1 MSETENDAG
10 CIHGK
15 TAVGATYV
23 CHGGATAV
31 NFAKTT
37 CPREGSDTGHL
48 VLLPFRKP
56 RNTSLHAASRDSV
69 LFHSSAAAGH
79 QTRSRDSTACLKSY
93 TFSCGCLQASQ
104 VQHDEMGDPE
114 KNMTPAG
121 QGLLRT
127 ARLYLA
133 CLATATNRAKAPMHL
148 VNAILLLCS
157 VLRSVYT
164 DHTVVRQERQK
175 TQENP
180 SGYVPGRQSTQRAPS
195 IAPLTRPARR
205 LVRQGRPTHTH
216 NAGKVSTVSSWA
228 LSLRYGC
235 TEGTAMSQSCS
246 LVCRMLVLFL
256 RQGNRS
262 CNPTHRQ
269 H

>member
-1 MSETENDAG
+1 MR
-10 CIHGK
+10 HH
-15 TAVGATYV
+15 ATRCYSIRRRQQ
-23 CHGGATAV
+23 AT
-31 NFAKTT
+31 
-37 CPREGSDTGHL
+37 R
-48 VLLPFRKP
+48 
-56 RNTSLHAASRDSV
+56 
-69 LFHSSAAAGH
+69 
-79 QTRSRDSTACLKSY
+79 TRSRDSTACLKSY

-148 VNAILLLCS
+148 VNAILLLS

-164 DHTVVRQERQK
+164 DQTVVRQAVRSDKKREPKRVCARQ
-175 TQENP
+175 TEYTTGP
-180 SGYVPGRQSTQRAPS
+180 LDRAS
-195 IAPLTRPARR
+195 HTPARR